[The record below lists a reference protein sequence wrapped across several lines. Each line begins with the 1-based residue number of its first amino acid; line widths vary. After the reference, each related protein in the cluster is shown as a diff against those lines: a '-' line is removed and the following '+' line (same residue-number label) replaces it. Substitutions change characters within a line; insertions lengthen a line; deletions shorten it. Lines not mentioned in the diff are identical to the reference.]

1 VREKKSQTL
10 MRVCVRAHERL
21 YFFKIH
27 QLQRRRGRVTM
38 SMIGCEIIARK
49 ELRYKTTIAKK
60 NFFIVR
66 NTG

>member
-1 VREKKSQTL
+1 
-10 MRVCVRAHERL
+10 
-21 YFFKIH
+21 
-27 QLQRRRGRVTM
+27 M

-49 ELRYKTTIAKK
+49 ELRYKTAIAKK